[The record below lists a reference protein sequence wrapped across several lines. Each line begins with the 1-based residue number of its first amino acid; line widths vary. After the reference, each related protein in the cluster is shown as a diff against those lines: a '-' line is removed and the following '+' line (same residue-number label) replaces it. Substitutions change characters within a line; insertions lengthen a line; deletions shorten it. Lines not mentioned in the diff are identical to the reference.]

1 MKNWDGDTLYKKDYK
16 IKDNI
21 KSGKLENFTKF
32 VNWRIRK

>member
-21 KSGKLENFTKF
+21 KSGIMRNNSGIGE
-32 VNWRIRK
+32 